1 MRVSL
6 RWLAD
11 YIELPTQDPGELKGV
26 LDSIGHKVE
35 SVEVRESGWTDVY
48 VARVEAIRPHPN
60 ADKVRLCTVTTGRD
74 QVEVVCGAWNFES
87 GAKVAFA
94 VPGAVLPD
102 GREIGHREI
111 RGIESAGMILSERE
125 LGLGE
130 DHAGILVL
138 DADAPLGVE
147 FTELVAL
154 PDVIFD
160 LEITSNRPDA
170 MSMIGIA
177 RELAAYYDIPYKM
190 PPVDPPTSE
199 AGTKVKVR
207 IEDPTGCY
215 RFVAREL
222 RGARVGPS
230 PFWMRQRLRAAGIR
244 PISNVVDVTN
254 YVMVELGQPLHAFD
268 LDKVSGESIVVRRAR
283 AGEKLVT
290 LDGVERTLISDD
302 LLVAD
307 AAKASGLAGTM
318 GGQESEV
325 SATTTNVLIEAA
337 AWDPP
342 TILYMSR
349 RHGLRSEA
357 SGRFERGVDPN
368 LAPEAAARAARL
380 MVELTGGTTPD
391 TYIDEITR
399 VFSPAQIDLPL
410 SEVTRILGNDVPMTE
425 VARLLKRLHLR
436 VEGSDLLS
444 VTVPTYRPDLTRPV
458 DLVEE
463 VARLWGFDK
472 FAETVPTG
480 PGGGWTIEQK
490 RHRTVR
496 RVLTGAGL
504 SQAVNLAFLGA
515 GDLEAFAYPA
525 DHEGRQTISVKN
537 PLNDELS
544 SLRTSLLPGLLR
556 SLRYNV
562 ARDLPDVALFEIGR
576 VFHNR
581 VWTEDSRV
589 PDQPDRVAFA
599 VVGGFGPRE
608 LDGSARPADVSIA
621 TAIWRL
627 LGDGLNLAYELKRAA
642 HPGFHP
648 GRTADVFLMG
658 ARIGQVGEI
667 HPLTAKAYDL
677 DGRVAAGELDLAL
690 MIAPVEDWQLAEPSV
705 YPPVQFDLAFEVE
718 ESLAAGNLL
727 RATAQARPDEFES
740 ARVFDEYRG
749 PNLQPG
755 RKSLAVRYVLRA
767 KDRTLTTEEAASIR
781 NDLIAA
787 AGEIGAIL
795 RGN

>member
-11 YIELPTQDPGELKGV
+11 YIELPTQDPDELKGV

-35 SVEVRESGWTDVY
+35 SVEALESGWTDVY
-48 VARVEAIRPHPN
+48 VARVEAIRSHPN
-60 ADKVRLCTVTTGRD
+60 ADKVRLCTVTTGKE
-74 QVEVVCGAWNFES
+74 QIEVVCGAWNFES

-94 VPGAVLPD
+94 VPGAVLPG

-125 LGLGE
+125 LGLGD
-130 DHAGILVL
+130 DHVVILVL
-138 DADAPLGVE
+138 DEDAPVGVD

-177 RELAAYYDIPYKM
+177 RELAAYYDIPYTL
-190 PPVDPPTSE
+190 PPIDPPTSGE
-199 AGTKVKVR
+199 GTKVRVR

-222 RGARVGPS
+222 RGARIGPS
-230 PFWMRQRLRAAGIR
+230 PFWLRQRLRAAGVR

-254 YVMVELGQPLHAFD
+254 YVMLELGQPLHAFD
-268 LDKVSGESIVVRRAR
+268 LDKVTDESIIVRRAE

-290 LDGVERTLISDD
+290 LDGVERTLMPDD
-302 LLVAD
+302 LVVAD

-318 GGQESEV
+318 GGQDSEV
-325 SATTTNVLIEAA
+325 SAKTSRVLIEAA

-342 TILYMSR
+342 TIMYMSR

-368 LAPEAAARAARL
+368 LPPDAASRAARL

-391 TYIDEITR
+391 TSIDEITR
-399 VFSPAQIDLPL
+399 VVSPAHIDLTL
-410 SEVTRILGNDVPMTE
+410 SEVTRILGHDVPVAE
-425 VARLLKRLHLR
+425 VAPLLKRLHLG
-436 VEGSDLLS
+436 VEGSDPLS
-444 VTVPTYRPDLTRPV
+444 ITVPTYRPDLTRPA

-463 VARLWGFDK
+463 VARLWGFER

-480 PGGGWTIEQK
+480 PGGGWTIEQR
-490 RHRTVR
+490 RHGMVR
-496 RVLTGAGL
+496 RILTGVGL

-525 DHEGRQTISVKN
+525 SHEGRQTIAVKN
-537 PLNDELS
+537 PLNDELA
-544 SLRTSLLPGLLR
+544 SLRTSLVPGLLR

-576 VFHNR
+576 VFHSR
-581 VWTEDSRV
+581 LWTEDSRV

-599 VVGGFGPRE
+599 VVGSFGPRE
-608 LDGSARPADVSIA
+608 LDGSSRPADVYVA

-627 LGDGLNLAYELKRAA
+627 LGDGLGLDYVLKQAV

-648 GRTADVFLMG
+648 GRTADVVVMG

-667 HPLTAKAYDL
+667 HPLTAGAYDL
-677 DGRVAAGELDLAL
+677 EGRVAAGELDLAP
-690 MIAPVEDWQLAEPSV
+690 MIAPVEDWQLDEPSV

-718 ESLAAGNLL
+718 EGFPADELL
-727 RATAQARPDEFES
+727 RVTARARPDEFES

-749 PNLQPG
+749 RNLQEG
-755 RKSLAVRYVLRA
+755 RKSLAVRYIFRA
-767 KDRTLTTEEAASIR
+767 KDRTLSTDEAASIR

-787 AGEIGAIL
+787 AGAIGAVL
-795 RGN
+795 RGS

>member
-35 SVEVRESGWTDVY
+35 SVEVLESEWTDVY

-74 QVEVVCGAWNFES
+74 QVEVVCGAWNFDS

-111 RGIESAGMILSERE
+111 RGIKSAGMILSERE

-130 DHAGILVL
+130 DHAGVLVL
-138 DADAPLGVE
+138 DADAPVGID

-170 MSMIGIA
+170 MSMIGIT
-177 RELAAYYDIPYKM
+177 RELAAYYDISYTL
-190 PPVDPPTSE
+190 PPIDPPTSG
-199 AGTKVKVR
+199 AGTQVKVR
-207 IEDPTGCY
+207 IEDPSGCY

-230 PFWMRQRLRAAGIR
+230 PFWMRQRLRAAGVR

-254 YVMVELGQPLHAFD
+254 YVMLELGQPLHAFD
-268 LDKVSGESIVVRRAR
+268 LDKVSEESIVVRRAR

-290 LDGVERTLISDD
+290 LDGVERTLIPDD
-302 LLVAD
+302 LVVAD

-325 SATTTNVLIEAA
+325 SATTTSVLIEAA

-342 TILYMSR
+342 TIMYMSR
-349 RHGLRSEA
+349 RHGVRSEA

-368 LAPEAAARAARL
+368 LPPDAAARAARL

-399 VFSPAQIDLPL
+399 ALSPAHIDLPL
-410 SEVTRILGNDVPMTE
+410 SEVTRILGNDVPISE
-425 VARLLKRLHLR
+425 VAPLLKRLHLK
-436 VEGSDLLS
+436 VEGSDPLS
-444 VTVPTYRPDLTRPV
+444 VIVPTYRPDLTRPV

-463 VARLWGFDK
+463 VARLWGFDM

-480 PGGGWTIEQK
+480 PGGGWSLEQK

-515 GDLEAFAYPA
+515 GDLDAFAYPA

-581 VWTEDSRV
+581 AWTEDSRV

-608 LDGSARPADVSIA
+608 LDGSARLADAYVA

-627 LGDGLNLAYELKRAA
+627 LGDGLNLDYELKPAT

-648 GRTADVFLMG
+648 GRAADVFLMG
-658 ARIGQVGEI
+658 ARIGHVGEI
-667 HPLTAKAYDL
+667 HPLTVSAYDL

-690 MIAPVEDWQLAEPSV
+690 MLAPVKDWQLEEPSV
-705 YPPVQFDLAFEVE
+705 YPPVEFDLAFEVE
-718 ESLAAGNLL
+718 ESLSADYLVGVTA
-727 RATAQARPDEFES
+727 RACPGEFQS

-749 PNLQPG
+749 PNLRPG
-755 RKSLAVRYVLRA
+755 RKSLAIRYVFRA
-767 KDRTLTTEEAASIR
+767 KDRTLTTAEAASIR
-781 NDLIAA
+781 NDLIAS
-787 AGEIGAIL
+787 AGAIGAVL